1 MSIRGEGDATSYV
14 LSVCEYQEEN
24 LSGWSIKRNADGEEV
39 ADYALGENVVLKPG
53 AKLKVSICI

>member
-1 MSIRGEGDATSYV
+1 MC
-14 LSVCEYQEEN
+14 VCEYQEEN
-24 LSGWSIKRNADGEEV
+24 LSGWSIKRNADGAEV